1 VAVTLVEWATHPA
14 HQPTV
19 TMAATVGYRREDQTI
34 SPVSQP
40 PPPHST
46 PSTPS
51 AVHVLAR
58 GQGTQKTATFH
69 KLWNLALERGELDPK
84 AQVNV
89 ESALVDDVDAL
100 LHQKLPVCVP
110 LADGK
115 TMAALREQLKLNDEF
130 ISAVVEGQPVRN
142 FVGTDT
148 RPPDSLDM
156 VEMGLFEE
164 AQRAMIR
171 ETATRAMEQVL
182 GGDST
187 LVGSLNTKFNTAM
200 QGVCPLNKGVTM
212 TGFTTSER
220 MDELESH
227 PPTT

>member
-1 VAVTLVEWATHPA
+1 
-14 HQPTV
+14 
-19 TMAATVGYRREDQTI
+19 M
-34 SPVSQP
+34 
-40 PPPHST
+40 
-46 PSTPS
+46 
-51 AVHVLAR
+51 
-58 GQGTQKTATFH
+58 
-69 KLWNLALERGELDPK
+69 
-84 AQVNV
+84 
-89 ESALVDDVDAL
+89 
-100 LHQKLPVCVP
+100 CVP

-130 ISAVVEGQPVRN
+130 ISAVIEGQPVKN

-187 LVGSLNTKFNTAM
+187 LRAPERQRARTRRGRLMSCWLYGYGRTVR
-200 QGVCPLNKGVTM
+200 PL
-212 TGFTTSER
+212 
-220 MDELESH
+220 
-227 PPTT
+227 